1 MNKYIITPTNTK
13 QIKQHDFRIFEFAFF
28 FHEDSIYSIEVN
40 LLELYQRD
48 FAHTNIIF

>member
-1 MNKYIITPTNTK
+1 MILEYLNL
-13 QIKQHDFRIFEFAFF
+13 HFF